1 MLHRIRKYFV
11 RHVKID
17 KSLKIT
23 IIMLGL
29 IGIVDSSYLTYS
41 HFLLHPLAC
50 FSNEVVKVNSCQVVT
65 DSIYSTV
72 LGVPLALIGMGY
84 YITVTVLGA
93 LSFKEKYTYLLNL
106 ILPIASLSSLF
117 SIRLI
122 YLQVNVI
129 GHLCYYCLLSAL
141 LSFIMLGIAFNLYQ
155 TIEEEI

>member
-1 MLHRIRKYFV
+1 MLQSIRKYLI
-11 RHVKID
+11 RHVKVD
-17 KSLKIT
+17 KSVKIA
-23 IIMLGL
+23 IIVLGL
-29 IGIVDSSYLTYS
+29 IGIWDTSYLTYS

-72 LGVPLALIGMGY
+72 LGVPLALIGLGY
-84 YITVTVLGA
+84 YLTVTTLAA

-141 LSFIMLGIAFNLYQ
+141 VSFILLGISFNLYQ
-155 TIEEEI
+155 KIEADV

>member
-1 MLHRIRKYFV
+1 MLQSIRKYLI
-11 RHVKID
+11 RHVKVD
-17 KSLKIT
+17 KSVKIA
-23 IIMLGL
+23 IIVLGL
-29 IGIVDSSYLTYS
+29 IGIWDTSYLTYS

-72 LGVPLALIGMGY
+72 LGVPLALIGLGY
-84 YITVTVLGA
+84 YLTVTTLSA

-141 LSFIMLGIAFNLYQ
+141 VSFILLGISFNLYQ
-155 TIEEEI
+155 KIEADV